1 MEDTIMKKLVAL
13 VMALVMVLSV
23 ASFASAEEYI
33 TIGAFQDL
41 SGSAVQAGLAMHQ
54 GAQLAVDE
62 INAAGGINGKLIN
75 YVCYDTRNDVQEAMN
90 VYTRLVEQDNAVA
103 VIGPPVSN
111 QGNAMKEMIGEK
123 KVPVVGAWIDSRITK
138 DEATGA
144 ATPYVYLMQPTNIY
158 TGELLASYAVK
169 ELGLKKIALFY
180 DQTNS
185 FGVSQLESFKNTVT
199 ALGGQIVADTPF
211 MSGDKDFKSQ
221 LTKILASGADGIFA
235 PNYPN
240 DNTLY
245 CQQLNQL
252 GMTQDFVT
260 IGGLDYAPPFLKSV
274 PDVSVV
280 DNVYFALNVDFAEE
294 QLQSVNAKFCEKFLD
309 GKAADENDIS
319 VKVYLGYDS
328 MMLIAKALEFIGD
341 GEINGETVNKAL
353 EDMEGLNALTG
364 VLDFSADSHQPIGL
378 SMVMYKIDAGT
389 NVALGR
395 YAQ

>member
-1 MEDTIMKKLVAL
+1 
-13 VMALVMVLSV
+13 
-23 ASFASAEEYI
+23 
-33 TIGAFQDL
+33 
-41 SGSAVQAGLAMHQ
+41 
-54 GAQLAVDE
+54 
-62 INAAGGINGKLIN
+62 
-75 YVCYDTRNDVQEAMN
+75 
-90 VYTRLVEQDNAVA
+90 
-103 VIGPPVSN
+103 
-111 QGNAMKEMIGEK
+111 MKEMIGEK

-158 TGELLASYAVK
+158 TGELLASYAVN

-185 FGVSQLESFKNTVT
+185 FGVSQLDSFKNTVA
-199 ALGGQIVADTPF
+199 ALGGEIVADTPF

-274 PDVSVV
+274 PDASVV

-294 QLQSVNAKFCEKFLD
+294 QLQSVNAKFCEKFLG

-328 MMLIAKALEFIGD
+328 MMLIAKAIEFIGD

-378 SMVMYKIDAGT
+378 SMVMYKIEAGT